1 MIISANYVETVKGS
15 FRQTRKQFENMCKI
29 FIPNAVFKDAGTCG
43 YICFRGNTE
52 VTSAEVALLSEN
64 KWAVYDKWR
73 DCTITDDFDY
83 VFNFLKRHEQN
94 YTESKYAKS

>member
-1 MIISANYVETVKGS
+1 MSSANYVETVKGS

-94 YTESKYAKS
+94 YIESNYANS